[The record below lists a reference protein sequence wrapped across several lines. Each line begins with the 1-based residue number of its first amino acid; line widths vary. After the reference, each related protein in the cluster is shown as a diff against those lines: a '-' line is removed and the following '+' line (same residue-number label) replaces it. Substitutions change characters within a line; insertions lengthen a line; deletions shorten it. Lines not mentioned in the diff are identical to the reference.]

1 MGIANGLY
9 PPLRTLPPVRGRVH
23 LGRYRTTF
31 PMTGIVKKRPLIVGL
46 RVVTTSLLG
55 VYTGT
60 GSEVVGGPVRR
71 SSSSTEGA
79 LVVVVVVVVPRLTP
93 YGLNKS
99 VLSNAA
105 KTKSMR

>member
-1 MGIANGLY
+1 MQ
-9 PPLRTLPPVRGRVH
+9 
-23 LGRYRTTF
+23 
-31 PMTGIVKKRPLIVGL
+31 KRPLIVGL

-79 LVVVVVVVVPRLTP
+79 LVVVVVVVVPRRTP
-93 YGLNKS
+93 YGLNKARF
-99 VLSNAA
+99 L
-105 KTKSMR
+105 KRGKDKSMR

>member
-1 MGIANGLY
+1 MQ
-9 PPLRTLPPVRGRVH
+9 
-23 LGRYRTTF
+23 
-31 PMTGIVKKRPLIVGL
+31 KRPLIVGL

-79 LVVVVVVVVPRLTP
+79 LVVVEVVVVPLRTP
-93 YGLNKS
+93 YGLNKTF
-99 VLSNAA
+99 L
-105 KTKSMR
+105 KRGKDKSMR